1 MTKLEKF
8 QKEMDVMIVKAT
20 LTIIDRRSGAIGTK
34 VFYRFGSRFPIETVG
49 KELGQF
55 GYDVLGYN
63 AEDYAEGTIDFEELF
78 DALQTAEEV
87 RAA

>member
-1 MTKLEKF
+1 MKRMEQF

-20 LTIIDRRSGAIGTK
+20 LTIIDRRSGAVGNKT
-34 VFYRFGSRFPIETVG
+34 FYRFGSRFPIEAVG

-63 AEDYAEGTIDFEELF
+63 AEDYAEGTIDFEQLF
-78 DALQTAEEV
+78 ESLQATAEV
-87 RAA
+87 SAA